1 MYQLNLVRTHDL
13 LDGLLEVTAQ
23 DPDTTQAAWLSPEY
37 KEILSNQV
45 NIRKEYKIRAKL
57 LEQYTALIIE
67 LAIDWSRLHAYDF
80 KPHIPTLQAML
91 SGKGAGGVGGR
102 ALTMADLSNLILT
115 RQRARE

>member
-1 MYQLNLVRTHDL
+1 M
-13 LDGLLEVTAQ
+13 TAQ

-57 LEQYTALIIE
+57 LEQHTTLIIE
-67 LAIDWSRLHAYDF
+67 LAVDWSRLHAYDF
-80 KPHIPTLQAML
+80 KPYISTLQAML